1 MRFKEDLVEKI
12 TIDTGID
19 RTAFLNLLNDNEY
32 LKTLGFNKETIM
44 AMFIPNTYEVY
55 WTITPEAL
63 FARMKKEFDNFWNSE
78 RKAKAEVLG
87 MSPVEVSTLAAIV
100 QDEMSIQT
108 ESPKIAGL
116 YLNRIKKRMLLQAD
130 PTVKF
135 ALGDFSIQRV
145 LTADTRIDSPYN
157 TYKYRGLPPG
167 PINLPTIASLDAV
180 LNYEKHDYIYM
191 CAKEDF
197 SGYHRFAKTL
207 SEHNRNARL
216 FQKALNERKI
226 YR

>member
-1 MRFKEDLVEKI
+1 
-12 TIDTGID
+12 
-19 RTAFLNLLNDNEY
+19 
-32 LKTLGFNKETIM
+32 M

-78 RKAKAEVLG
+78 RKAKAEALG

-135 ALGDFSIQRV
+135 ALGDFQYPAR
-145 LTADTRIDSPYN
+145 
-157 TYKYRGLPPG
+157 TYGRHE
-167 PINLPTIASLDAV
+167 N
-180 LNYEKHDYIYM
+180 
-191 CAKEDF
+191 
-197 SGYHRFAKTL
+197 
-207 SEHNRNARL
+207 
-216 FQKALNERKI
+216 
-226 YR
+226 

>member
-1 MRFKEDLVEKI
+1 
-12 TIDTGID
+12 
-19 RTAFLNLLNDNEY
+19 
-32 LKTLGFNKETIM
+32 
-44 AMFIPNTYEVY
+44 
-55 WTITPEAL
+55 
-63 FARMKKEFDNFWNSE
+63 MKKEFDNFWNSE